1 MKELEQFGILEKD
14 ISLKKY
20 NTYRLETEASYV
32 LHPND
37 VGSLLSFLEF
47 AQQNDV
53 PYFILGNG
61 SNVIFSDSKY
71 EGVIVKLDLLNHI
84 SYEGQHVTV
93 GAGVMMNFL
102 ALEIIKNGLSGLE
115 WASGTP
121 GTVGGCIFG
130 NAEAYKTS
138 TFEYLTTVTYI
149 DKDLHLIKKEKD
161 KLSHGYRTSYFKE
174 HPENIII
181 EATFTF
187 PKGTKE
193 QSLELIRDR
202 LQRRLSTQPLEY
214 PSAGSVFRNPSSE
227 LASGKLIDDLGLKGK
242 QIGGACISEK
252 HANFIINIGGAT
264 GKDIRDLIKLIQE
277 KVKEVYQIDLIL
289 EQETKDW

>member
-14 ISLKKY
+14 ISLQKY

-32 LHPND
+32 LHPKD
-37 VGSLLSFLEF
+37 VGGLLSFLEF

-115 WASGTP
+115 WASGIP